1 MPYMDSMVLN
11 MKLSP
16 SVLQSRPS
24 IDKMLALLKTFFDRS
39 GWHIQFNI
47 TSREDLLE
55 ARKHPEQ
62 WKHLIVRVAGYS
74 AYFVDLP
81 PAVQEEII
89 GRTEH
94 SM

>member
-1 MPYMDSMVLN
+1 MDSMVLN
-11 MKLSP
+11 MKISP
-16 SVLQSRPS
+16 SVLQSTPS
-24 IDKMLALLKTFFDRS
+24 ITKMLSLLKTFFDRG

-55 ARKHPEQ
+55 AKKQPDQ

-81 PAVQEEII
+81 PAVQDEII
-89 GRTEH
+89 SRTEH
-94 SM
+94 GLN